1 MMILKQIQPSVCHLI
16 PIKNEDPHLWRGP
29 CFLVYQRKTS
39 PLYVPTRTR
48 VSLPIDPLSRI
59 EQCTANTDS
68 WFKVETTSLQSCESV
83 ISTSFGSF
91 DSVICKFL
99 EGKRNML
106 LISESKNFDLKE
118 RKYLYKVDPDF
129 IHPNRV
135 STDYHKYYEQCT
147 LSVGRRLIQKNMS
160 VGLCSFNSLEC

>member
-1 MMILKQIQPSVCHLI
+1 MMILKQNPTFSMSSDSNKEWRPPSVKRPMFSCI
-16 PIKNEDPHLWRGP
+16 SNKN
-29 CFLVYQRKTS
+29 TS

-59 EQCTANTDS
+59 KQCTANTDS
-68 WFKVETTSLQSCESV
+68 RFKVETSSLQSCESV

-91 DSVICKFL
+91 DSVICKCL

-106 LISESKNFDLKE
+106 LISESKRYDLKE
-118 RKYLYKVDPDF
+118 RKSIYRVDPDF

-147 LSVGRRLIQKNMS
+147 FVSYLT
-160 VGLCSFNSLEC
+160 SLHFRTY